1 MLHTEN
7 PGQIAMHAHYSVLAF
22 FFLFAASRASLG
34 LCRDMLHPSFTSGAS
49 NASASPSWLPLSLGC
64 SDSEELEAALSFS
77 TPPGNPGRVGLGG
90 GGKGA
95 GGGAGGTSIGFLLEG
110 KLPIL
115 RNSCVNGPKSCHKF
129 SINGAATLGNART
142 LKC

>member
-7 PGQIAMHAHYSVLAF
+7 PGQIAMHAYCFVLAF
-22 FFLFAASRASLG
+22 LFLFAASRASLG
-34 LCRDMLHPSFTSGAS
+34 LCRRKLHPSFTSGAS
-49 NASASPSWLPLSLGC
+49 NGPG
-64 SDSEELEAALSFS
+64 EELGRTSATICTSGEAASSFS
-77 TPPGNPGRVGLGG
+77 TPPGKSGGVGLGG

-95 GGGAGGTSIGFLLEG
+95 GGGTGGTSTGFLLEG

-115 RNSCVNGPKSCHKF
+115 WNSCVNIPKSCHKF
-129 SINGAATLGNART
+129 AINGAATLGNART